1 MKATGIV
8 RKIDELGRIVIPK
21 EIRKTMKIKEGES
34 LEIYVE
40 NDDEVILKK
49 YDPMS
54 EQKSQLENYAQTLA
68 EETGLI
74 VLVTDTKEVVI
85 SCGKNSK
92 GYANNE
98 ISQELEKVINKRNFV
113 SSKDIGIIK
122 LVEDDKIKDVVSQ
135 AIAPIIS
142 DSDLMGSVIL
152 ISKDMNRQITQN
164 DLKILQISKN
174 YLARLFE

>member
-1 MKATGIV
+1 M
-8 RKIDELGRIVIPK
+8 
-21 EIRKTMKIKEGES
+21 
-34 LEIYVE
+34 
-40 NDDEVILKK
+40 
-49 YDPMS
+49 
-54 EQKSQLENYAQTLA
+54 
-68 EETGLI
+68 
-74 VLVTDTKEVVI
+74 LVTDTKRVVI

-92 GYANNE
+92 GYVNNE

-122 LVEDDKIKDVVSQ
+122 LVEEDKIKDVVSQ

-142 DSDLMGSVIL
+142 DSDLMGSIIL
-152 ISKDMNRQITQN
+152 VSKDMNRQITQN